1 MFVSLLKV
9 AGCRPRENIDGV
21 PHQCSR
27 ADSRLLRGISTGECA
42 VALTTLSPALPNRFL
57 QLPWWEGCTLDEWRS
72 WRVLACVR
80 RVQRAWQV
88 PKAAKPHPTDALL
101 GDGLMGC
108 FTPLSKVMGGDDA
121 VRQRP
126 LGAVV
131 CNLLPAASAD
141 ARSSDDDIAFE
152 GPYYL
157 DDKYVLW
164 MGRHLRCSVI

>member
-1 MFVSLLKV
+1 MKGIRVRFFAEGGRLP
-9 AGCRPRENIDGV
+9 PRENIDGV

-88 PKAAKPHPTDALL
+88 PKAAKPHPTDDLL

-108 FTPLSKVMGGDDA
+108 FTPLSKVMGGTMQS
-121 VRQRP
+121 V
-126 LGAVV
+126 
-131 CNLLPAASAD
+131 
-141 ARSSDDDIAFE
+141 SD
-152 GPYYL
+152 L
-157 DDKYVLW
+157 
-164 MGRHLRCSVI
+164 SVP